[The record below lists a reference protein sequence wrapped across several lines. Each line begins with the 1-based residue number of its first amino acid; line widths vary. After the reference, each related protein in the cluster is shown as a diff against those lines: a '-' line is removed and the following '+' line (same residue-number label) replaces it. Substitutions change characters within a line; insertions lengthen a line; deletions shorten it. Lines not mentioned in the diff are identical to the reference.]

1 MLQWQSDSKYQSQL
15 DQNHLIPLTHL
26 LCFKKEPDN
35 SGNSQQGS
43 YLLNGLIWKLVGL
56 GKSQKIKALGSNY
69 RLNSKM
75 SSSKSL
81 LLKTQRH
88 NLMSV

>member
-35 SGNSQQGS
+35 SGNPQQGS

-56 GKSQKIKALGSNY
+56 GKSQKTKALGSNY
-69 RLNSKM
+69 HLNSKM

-81 LLKTQRH
+81 LLKMQRH